1 MNRKKMI
8 LLTSLLTLLPMLLG
22 LLLWNRLPEEMP
34 IHFNSHGE
42 VDDWGSKAF
51 VVFFLPLFLF
61 VMHLITGFI
70 TLHDP
75 KKQNIGDKIFLL
87 ILFIIPSVAVLECVL
102 TYGSAFGI
110 AFSPNMLGNLFLGII
125 FTIVGNYL
133 PKSRQNYT
141 VGIKL
146 PWTLNDAE
154 NWNKTHRFAG
164 ILWTLCG
171 ILLLINT
178 FVNLTYLPI
187 GILLCAALLPCV
199 YSFVLY
205 TRKQKE
211 D

>member
-87 ILFIIPSVAVLECVL
+87 ILFYMLLAFALASLVEPDILILDEVLSAGGIQMEVNRDELYYMQPKIENINSLLGQPAGSNIIPLEQA
-102 TYGSAFGI
+102 GS
-110 AFSPNMLGNLFLGII
+110 L
-125 FTIVGNYL
+125 
-133 PKSRQNYT
+133 
-141 VGIKL
+141 
-146 PWTLNDAE
+146 TLN
-154 NWNKTHRFAG
+154 G
-164 ILWTLCG
+164 
-171 ILLLINT
+171 
-178 FVNLTYLPI
+178 V
-187 GILLCAALLPCV
+187 
-199 YSFVLY
+199 
-205 TRKQKE
+205 
-211 D
+211 